1 MKFTVEYEI
10 SGCIQVEADS
20 QEEANRIVHEMEPE
34 EVLEK
39 SDSHMMTIPLG
50 DSK

>member
-1 MKFTVEYEI
+1 MKQTVEYEI
-10 SGCIQVEADS
+10 VGCITVEAGS

-39 SDSHMMTIPLG
+39 SDTYMITIPMG